1 MERLDE
7 TRIRVA
13 VIELDLVLRLHARAV
28 VDIGAVAVEGV
39 SGGHCAAKGKKS
51 TEIIEIA
58 NPRHG
63 GSSVSQVAVTPL
75 DERTERM
82 ERVATKGI

>member
-28 VDIGAVAVEGV
+28 VDIGAVAVE
-39 SGGHCAAKGKKS
+39 
-51 TEIIEIA
+51 
-58 NPRHG
+58 
-63 GSSVSQVAVTPL
+63 
-75 DERTERM
+75 
-82 ERVATKGI
+82 